1 MATLSLSGG
10 EEQFSWRITGLSS
23 AFGQNNGYRLAGITR
38 NQFTVGGVSSI
49 TGVVDTISAP
59 ATGTSTST
67 IRRTVTYSP
76 GTYDLWG
83 FTQIQD
89 GTYWPAGSGT
99 VTVESSAAVRPDDWD
114 WYSDIQVGRAIQLSA
129 YEWNAFCNRIND
141 FRAYV
146 GLPEYGAFVRAYSGD
161 AISANICKHAVWAI
175 SAMNP
180 SVSVPNTPASGDTIT
195 ALFFNRLRDALN
207 SID

>member
-23 AFGQNNGYRLAGITR
+23 AFGQNNGYILAGITR
-38 NQFTVGGVSSI
+38 NQFTAGGVSSI

-59 ATGTSTST
+59 ATGTSSST
-67 IRRTVTYSP
+67 TRRTVSYPP

-83 FTQIQD
+83 FTRIKD

-99 VTVESSAAVRPDDWD
+99 VTVESAAAVRPDDWD
-114 WYSDIQVGRAIQLSA
+114 WYSDIQSGLAIRLSA

-141 FRAYV
+141 FREYT
-146 GLPEYGAFVRAYSGD
+146 GLPAYGAFVRADPGD

-175 SAMNP
+175 QAMNP
-180 SVSVPNTPASGDTIT
+180 PTSAPETPTAGDTIT
-195 ALFFNRLRDALN
+195 AEFFNRLKSSLN
-207 SID
+207 SIK